1 MSKIGSLHDQ
11 VDYEYELEQSMARGG
26 QIGAGHSTSY
36 CREQST
42 MAASNEMGSF
52 NVHLMQTQTKNESSK
67 VKDLKNDDI
76 IHHTLNN

>member
-11 VDYEYELEQSMARGG
+11 VDYEYELEQRMARGG

-42 MAASNEMGSF
+42 MAASNDMGSF
-52 NVHLMQTQTKNESSK
+52 NVHLMQTQTKMRAAK
-67 VKDLKNDDI
+67 LMI
-76 IHHTLNN
+76 